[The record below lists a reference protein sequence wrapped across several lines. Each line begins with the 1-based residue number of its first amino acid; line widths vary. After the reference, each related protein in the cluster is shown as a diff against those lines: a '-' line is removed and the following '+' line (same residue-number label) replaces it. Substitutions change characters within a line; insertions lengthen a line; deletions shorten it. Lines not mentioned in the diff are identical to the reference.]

1 MGESSRYASPEAARR
16 AVTDRLKIQ
25 AAHSPWAL
33 ADLQRQ
39 YAYDQLIERLYRV
52 DGGWV
57 IKGATAL
64 LARRVSVRHTIDLDV
79 YRAGAIAET
88 ERLLREAAA
97 LDIGDW
103 MTFEIGAAV
112 QIHASGAQ
120 AARAKVET
128 FIGVRLWSAFQVD
141 LVAEGIELTGHPDP
155 VHPLTDIEILAFP
168 RKTWQAYPLVDHVA
182 DKVCAILERHQAL
195 PSTRYKDLV
204 DLVAIVHHATVAASL
219 QREALVK
226 EGRRRG
232 LSLSRAFEVP
242 DRQMWERG
250 YRAEARRTTGLDE
263 ANLDAALTTVRP
275 FLNPLLD
282 GTATGSWDPLTQT
295 WLDE

>member
-1 MGESSRYASPEAARR
+1 MPAGLRYTTPEAARR
-16 AVTDRLKIQ
+16 AVTDRLKAQ
-25 AAHSPWAL
+25 AAHGPWAL

-52 DGGWV
+52 DDRWV

-79 YRAGAIAET
+79 YRAGAIADV

-103 MTFEIGAAV
+103 MTFEVGPSVRIRAA
-112 QIHASGAQ
+112 GAQ
-120 AARAKVET
+120 ASRARVASS
-128 FIGVRLWSAFQVD
+128 IGTRLWAAFQVD
-141 LVAEGIELTGHPDP
+141 LVAEGIELTGDP
-155 VHPLTDIEILAFP
+155 EPVRPLTEVETLPVA
-168 RKTWQAYPLVDHVA
+168 RKPWQAYPLIDHVA
-182 DKVCAILERHQAL
+182 DKVCAILERHEGR

-204 DLVAIVHHATVAASL
+204 DLVAIVRRATLRASL
-219 QREALVK
+219 QKDALAK

-232 LSLSRAFEVP
+232 LSLPRAFAVP
-242 DRQMWERG
+242 DRQMWEQG
-250 YRAEARRTTGLDE
+250 YRAEAHRTVGLDE
-263 ANLDAALTTVRP
+263 TSLDAALTTVAP